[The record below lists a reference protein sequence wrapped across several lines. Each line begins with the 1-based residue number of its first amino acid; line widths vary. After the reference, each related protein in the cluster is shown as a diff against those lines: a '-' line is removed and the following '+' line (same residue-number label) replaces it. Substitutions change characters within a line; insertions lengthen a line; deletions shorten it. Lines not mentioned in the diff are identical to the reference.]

1 VSVLARRSP
10 WRRRRRE
17 PAFAAAEV
25 SPPPPSTDPGN
36 EAGGPG
42 EWNLWELERRARDY
56 AGGSPVR
63 EDWRAMFIHLRDFA
77 SSDGSL
83 PGRFDPLVRESFPE
97 LTHP

>member
-1 VSVLARRSP
+1 VSVRRSP

-17 PAFAAAEV
+17 AALESTANQV
-25 SPPPPSTDPGN
+25 SPPPAQPVNG
-36 EAGGPG
+36 AGGPG

-56 AGGSPVR
+56 AGGNPVR
-63 EDWRAMFIHLRDFA
+63 EDWKAMFIHLRDFA
-77 SSDGSL
+77 RSDGSL

>member
-1 VSVLARRSP
+1 MSVLARRSL

-17 PAFAAAEV
+17 PAFGGVAA
-25 SPPPPSTDPGN
+25 SPPPPSSEPANG
-36 EAGGPG
+36 AGG

-63 EDWRAMFIHLRDFA
+63 EDWKAMFIHLRDFA